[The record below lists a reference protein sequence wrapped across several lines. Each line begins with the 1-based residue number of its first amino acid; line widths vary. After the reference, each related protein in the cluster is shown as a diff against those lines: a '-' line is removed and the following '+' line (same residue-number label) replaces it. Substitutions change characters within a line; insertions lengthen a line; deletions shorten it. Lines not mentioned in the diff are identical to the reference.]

1 MGQGKSQFTE
11 EELQD
16 YQVCIE
22 YLIYSVILLT
32 IKIKKFFRILH
43 ILQKMKFCSKY
54 RTRQLY
60 DVNII
65 MFYNLIQK
73 YF

>member
-43 ILQKMKFCSKY
+43 ILQKRKFCSKY